1 MTNIEEEK
9 HENHNNHMD
18 HHDPEKDQSHN
29 NHHDMVII
37 PTWLQRKIS
46 IAFVI
51 LIIFMANK
59 FQNTKVVRN
68 ILQNNKS
75 IRIMIF

>member
-9 HENHNNHMD
+9 NEKHETPNNNMD

-68 ILQNNKS
+68 I
-75 IRIMIF
+75 